1 VPPHET
7 RIRAPGGASRVDLCA
22 CAHTGGKKKTMELVA
37 LTSDQSA
44 RIDALS
50 DDCAIVGVK
59 EGCPLVRQ
67 AGGDVALLASDGRLV
82 RAEHGVRA
90 VTPYLEVGAS

>member
-1 VPPHET
+1 V
-7 RIRAPGGASRVDLCA
+7 RVRAYQRRKGIV
-22 CAHTGGKKKTMELVA
+22 EVVA
-37 LTSDQSA
+37 LTKAQST

-50 DDCAIVGVK
+50 DDCVIVGME

-67 AGGDVALLASDGRLV
+67 GGGGVDRLERDGRFV
-82 RAEHGVRA
+82 RAEHGVRN